1 MKNIL
6 MKDKR
11 GLKAGWI
18 VFSVLFMAVAVCVT
32 LVLLLGGKPEV
43 QDINQTPGGTGSGG
57 AVDCSDNEP
66 YITNDTS
73 NALAQSSKVSVT
85 YMYATDTNGD
95 GEPSP
100 GENFITLTPGST
112 GSKFAVNQKLIIFSS
127 ASNYIDKYDTFT
139 ITKCGQNLFSNL
151 IYATDTGSLDLLD
164 DNTKVSD
171 VSTAVGTLNIS
182 KSVTAGAPVDFTVR
196 LTGKDDESTG
206 QLLITVEHN
215 DTETSDMTISESSA
229 NANVLNGDY
238 SIDKL
243 AFFVAEGTAPTLKK
257 AFLVDE
263 IIGAKTVDYLV
274 NMEAESGLSIGG
286 VAVGDPVF
294 VNVYSGQWFVD
305 TDNTLKFGF
314 ANSDKTLKYED
325 VWSDHDAW
333 IQ

>member
-1 MKNIL
+1 MKNVL
-6 MKDKR
+6 MKDKK
-11 GLKAGWI
+11 GVSAGWI
-18 VFSVLFMAVAVCVT
+18 VFSILFMTVVIAG
-32 LVLLLGGKPEV
+32 VLIFTLGGKPEV
-43 QDINQTPGGTGSGG
+43 QNINTTPGGTGSGG
-57 AVDCSDNEP
+57 LVDCGDNEP

-95 GEPSP
+95 EMPSAGE
-100 GENFITLTPGST
+100 GFLALTPGST
-112 GSKFAVNQKLIIFSS
+112 GSKFAVGQKLIIFSS
-127 ASNYIDKYDTFT
+127 AGNYIDKYDAFT
-139 ITKCGQNLFSNL
+139 ITKCGQNTFSNL

-196 LTGKDDESTG
+196 LTGKDKESTG

-215 DTETSDMTISESSA
+215 DTETADMTISESSA

-243 AFFVAEGTAPTLKK
+243 GFFVAEGTAPTLKK

-305 TDNTLKFGF
+305 ADNTLKFGF

-325 VWSDHDAW
+325 VWDDHDAW